1 MTALADR
8 ECQAMP
14 KGAPAL
20 DSEQAARLLNEVPGW
35 EITEDNTVLQ
45 REFRFQ
51 NYYQT
56 MAFVNAVAWIAH
68 RTDHHPDL
76 TVGYNRCTVCYSTHS
91 IGGLSDN
98 DFICA
103 ARINRLGQL

>member
-8 ECQAMP
+8 ECQALP
-14 KGAPAL
+14 EGTPSL
-20 DSEQAARLLNEVPGW
+20 DPDQAARLLQDVPGW
-35 EITEDNTVLQ
+35 EITTNNTVLQ
-45 REFRFQ
+45 REFRFKD
-51 NYYQT
+51 YYQT

-76 TVGYNRCTVCYSTHS
+76 VVGYNRCTVSYSTHS

-103 ARINRLGQL
+103 ARIDRLGQP

>member
-14 KGAPAL
+14 TGTPAL
-20 DSEQAARLLNEVPGW
+20 DADQAARLLQEIPGW
-35 EITEDNTVLQ
+35 NITANNTVLQ

-76 TVGYNRCTVCYSTHS
+76 TVGYNRCTVSYSTHS

-103 ARINRLGQL
+103 ARIDRLGQL